1 MQKRTGRSRHRGRR
15 RVGRRGGTV
24 SKLRLCYGV
33 PCAVI
38 LLVWCLFLLLNPT
51 FSHRDDDHDSLGT
64 LYIFPSSLF
73 LVMFLMQEAAS
84 HQSPSPDGYNL
95 LPQCKCSCVHARS
108 YRSSSPAMIRVA
120 PRGFQFLGGACDA
133 RCFHATEQL
142 VFSPR
147 SGNLG
152 LQCSWI

>member
-84 HQSPSPDGYNL
+84 HQSPSPDGYKL

-120 PRGFQFLGGACDA
+120 PRGFNSWGVHVMPDVSTLQSNWFLVQD
-133 RCFHATEQL
+133 
-142 VFSPR
+142 
-147 SGNLG
+147 LG
-152 LQCSWI
+152 I